1 MRIVVLGPPGAGK
14 GTQAEMLERELGL
27 KHLSTGDILREEVR
41 KETELGKRAEKYMKS
56 GELVPDDLIVEMM
69 EKEISKYDN
78 FVLDGFP
85 RNLKQAEAL
94 DKMCRIDK
102 VILLEVP
109 DEVILERLSLRRS
122 CPKCNRVYHLKYNPP
137 KENEIC
143 DYCGAKL
150 YQRDDD
156 KEEVIKKRLE
166 VYRKETEPIAKFYRE
181 KGILVKVNGSKSIE
195 EIFLDIKGVLGNGD

>member
-1 MRIVVLGPPGAGK
+1 LRIVVLGPPGAGK

-41 KETELGKRAEKYMKS
+41 KGTELGKRAEKYMKS

-143 DYCGAKL
+143 DYCGVKL

-195 EIFLDIKGVLGNGD
+195 EIFSDIKGVLGNGD

>member
-41 KETELGKRAEKYMKS
+41 KGTELGKRAEKYMKS

-137 KENEIC
+137 KEDEIC

-195 EIFLDIKGVLGNGD
+195 EIFSDIKGVLGNGD

>member
-1 MRIVVLGPPGAGK
+1 MVLGPPGAGK

-41 KETELGKRAEKYMKS
+41 KGTELGKRAEKYMKS

-143 DYCGAKL
+143 DYCGVKL

-195 EIFLDIKGVLGNGD
+195 EIFSDIKGVLGNGD

>member
-1 MRIVVLGPPGAGK
+1 MVLGPPGAGK

-41 KETELGKRAEKYMKS
+41 KGTELGKRAEKYMKS

-69 EKEISKYDN
+69 EREISKYDN

-143 DYCGAKL
+143 DYCGVKL

-166 VYRKETEPIAKFYRE
+166 VYRKETEPIAKFYME

-195 EIFLDIKGVLGNGD
+195 EIFSDIKEVLGNGD

>member
-41 KETELGKRAEKYMKS
+41 KGTELGKRAEKYMKS

-195 EIFLDIKGVLGNGD
+195 EIFSDIKGVLGNGD

>member
-1 MRIVVLGPPGAGK
+1 MVLGPPGAGK

-41 KETELGKRAEKYMKS
+41 KGTELGKRAEKYMKS

-195 EIFLDIKGVLGNGD
+195 EIFSDIKGVLGNGD

>member
-1 MRIVVLGPPGAGK
+1 MVLGPPGAGK

-137 KENEIC
+137 KEDEIC

>member
-1 MRIVVLGPPGAGK
+1 VVLGPPGAGK

-41 KETELGKRAEKYMKS
+41 KGTELGKRAEKYMKS

-143 DYCGAKL
+143 DYCGVKL

-195 EIFLDIKGVLGNGD
+195 EIFSDIKGVLGNGD

>member
-41 KETELGKRAEKYMKS
+41 KGTELGKRAEKYMKS

-143 DYCGAKL
+143 DYCGVKL

-195 EIFLDIKGVLGNGD
+195 EIFSDIKGVLGNGD

>member
-1 MRIVVLGPPGAGK
+1 
-14 GTQAEMLERELGL
+14 MLERELGL

-41 KETELGKRAEKYMKS
+41 KGTELGKRAEKYMKS

-137 KENEIC
+137 KEDEIC

>member
-1 MRIVVLGPPGAGK
+1 LRIVVLGPPGAGK

-41 KETELGKRAEKYMKS
+41 KGTELGKRAEKYMKS

-195 EIFLDIKGVLGNGD
+195 EIFSDIKGVLGNGD

>member
-1 MRIVVLGPPGAGK
+1 MVLGPPGAGK

-41 KETELGKRAEKYMKS
+41 KGTELGKRAEKYMKS

-137 KENEIC
+137 KEDEIC

-195 EIFLDIKGVLGNGD
+195 EIFSDIKGVLGNGD

>member
-1 MRIVVLGPPGAGK
+1 VVLGPPGAGK

-41 KETELGKRAEKYMKS
+41 KGTELGKRAEKYMKS

-195 EIFLDIKGVLGNGD
+195 EIFSDIKGVLGNGD

>member
-41 KETELGKRAEKYMKS
+41 KGTELGKRAEKYMKS

-181 KGILVKVNGSKSIE
+181 KGILVKVNGSKSKE
-195 EIFLDIKGVLGNGD
+195 EIFSDIKGALGNGD